1 MRSAPI
7 RVYGLVMARATTAQV
22 ERGRTIQ
29 FTRRRLQLTIE
40 AVAHHMGI
48 SPHELRLIEAGEP
61 TTDTDYRDA
70 FAKAAL
76 ALTEIG
82 ARK

>member
-1 MRSAPI
+1 
-7 RVYGLVMARATTAQV
+7 MARATTAH
-22 ERGRTIQ
+22 R
-29 FTRRRLQLTIE
+29 
-40 AVAHHMGI
+40 AVAAD
-48 SPHELRLIEAGEP
+48 EDEARGEP